1 MDTDGNNIEPLT
13 SDQANDGLPT
23 WSPDGSKVAFVSNR
37 DGQWSLWV
45 MNPDGSNKRRQ
56 FVVDGTLD
64 GVIQHDVTNSFG
76 WVEENIV
83 WIP

>member
-1 MDTDGNNIEPLT
+1 
-13 SDQANDGLPT
+13 
-23 WSPDGSKVAFVSNR
+23 
-37 DGQWSLWV
+37 

-64 GVIQHDVTNSFG
+64 GIIQHDVTNSFG